1 MDSRRPR
8 TAGLASD
15 LLTVVG
21 PLQRLLRRRVR
32 EGWPLEPLPTAQI
45 DLLRA
50 VAARPAVT
58 VGEVAFELRIAPN
71 TASTLVNQLVAAGLM
86 VRRQDEV
93 DRRSIRLA
101 LTAAAEARISAWHDR
116 RQELLHQALDRLN
129 ADERAAIAAAMPA
142 LRRLRET
149 LDR

>member
-1 MDSRRPR
+1 
-8 TAGLASD
+8 
-15 LLTVVG
+15 
-21 PLQRLLRRRVR
+21 VR
-32 EGWPLEPLPTAQI
+32 EDWPLEPLPTAQI

-50 VAARPAVT
+50 VASRPGLT

-71 TASTLVNQLVAAGLM
+71 TASTLVNQLVAAGLV
-86 VRRQDEV
+86 VRSQDEV

-129 ADERAAIAAAMPA
+129 ADERAAIAGAMPA

>member
-1 MDSRRPR
+1 MNARRPR
-8 TAGLASD
+8 AAGLASD

-21 PLQRLLRRRVR
+21 PLHRLLRRRVR
-32 EGWPLEPLPTAQI
+32 EDWPLEPLPTAQI

-50 VAARPAVT
+50 VAARPGLT

-71 TASTLVNQLVAAGLM
+71 TASTLVNQLVAAGLV

-116 RQELLHQALDRLN
+116 RQELLHQAVDRLTT
-129 ADERAAIAAAMPA
+129 DERAAIAAAMPA

>member
-1 MDSRRPR
+1 MSARQPR

-32 EGWPLEPLPTAQI
+32 EDWPLEPLPTAQI
-45 DLLRA
+45 DMLRA
-50 VAARPAVT
+50 VKSRPGLT
-58 VGEVAFELRIAPN
+58 VGEAAFELRIAPN
-71 TASTLVNQLVAAGLM
+71 TASTLVNQLVAAGLI

-101 LTAAAEARISAWHDR
+101 LTPAAEARISAWHDR
-116 RQELLHQALDRLN
+116 RHELLHQALDRLN
-129 ADERAAIAAAMPA
+129 GDERAAIAAAMPA

>member
-1 MDSRRPR
+1 MSTRHPR

-32 EGWPLEPLPTAQI
+32 EDWPLEPLPTAQI
-45 DLLRA
+45 DMLRA
-50 VAARPAVT
+50 VKARPGLT
-58 VGEVAFELRIAPN
+58 VGEAASELRIAPN
-71 TASTLVNQLVAAGLM
+71 TASTLVNQLVAAGLI

-116 RQELLHQALDRLN
+116 RQELLHRALDRLN
-129 ADERAAIAAAMPA
+129 ADERAAIASAMPA

>member
-1 MDSRRPR
+1 
-8 TAGLASD
+8 
-15 LLTVVG
+15 
-21 PLQRLLRRRVR
+21 VR
-32 EGWPLEPLPTAQI
+32 DDWPLDPLPTAQI

-50 VAARPAVT
+50 VASRPGLT

-71 TASTLVNQLVAAGLM
+71 TASTLVNQLVAAGLV
-86 VRRQDEV
+86 VRSQDEV

-129 ADERAAIAAAMPA
+129 ADERAAIAGAMPA

>member
-1 MDSRRPR
+1 MNSRRPR
-8 TAGLASD
+8 AAGLASD

-32 EGWPLEPLPTAQI
+32 EDWPLEPLPTAQI
-45 DLLRA
+45 DMLRA
-50 VAARPAVT
+50 VKSRPGLT
-58 VGEVAFELRIAPN
+58 VGEAAFELRIAPN
-71 TASTLVNQLVAAGLM
+71 TASTLVNQLVAAGLI

-116 RQELLHQALDRLN
+116 RHELLHQALDRLN
-129 ADERAAIAAAMPA
+129 AEERAAIAAAMPA

>member
-1 MDSRRPR
+1 MNSRRSR

-15 LLTVVG
+15 LLSVVG

-32 EGWPLEPLPTAQI
+32 EDWPLEPLPTAQI

-50 VAARPAVT
+50 VALRPGLT
-58 VGEVAFELRIAPN
+58 VGEVAFQLRIAPN
-71 TASTLVNQLVAAGLM
+71 TASTLVNQLVVAGLV

-93 DRRSIRLA
+93 DRRSIRLV
-101 LTAAAEARISAWHDR
+101 LTAAAEARISAWRDR
-116 RQELLHQALDRLN
+116 RQELLYQALDRLN

>member
-1 MDSRRPR
+1 MSSPRPR
-8 TAGLASD
+8 NAGLASD

-21 PLQRLLRRRVR
+21 SLQRLVRRRVR
-32 EGWPLEPLPTAQI
+32 EDWPLESLPTAQI

-50 VAARPAVT
+50 VASRPGVT
-58 VGEVAFELRIAPN
+58 VGEVAFELRVAPN
-71 TASTLVNQLVAAGLM
+71 TASTLVNQLVAAGLV

-93 DRRSIRLA
+93 DRRSIRLQ
-101 LTAAAEARISAWHDR
+101 LTAAASARISAWHDR

>member
-1 MDSRRPR
+1 MNAPRPR
-8 TAGLASD
+8 AAGLASD

-32 EGWPLEPLPTAQI
+32 EDWPLEPLPTAQI

-50 VAARPAVT
+50 VASRPGLT

-71 TASTLVNQLVAAGLM
+71 TASTLVNQLVAAGLI

-129 ADERAAIAAAMPA
+129 ADERAVIAAAMPA
-142 LRRLRET
+142 LRRLREA

>member
-1 MDSRRPR
+1 MNTRRPR
-8 TAGLASD
+8 AAGLASD

-21 PLQRLLRRRVR
+21 PLHRLLRRRVR
-32 EGWPLEPLPTAQI
+32 EDWPLEPLPTAQI
-45 DLLRA
+45 DLLRT
-50 VAARPAVT
+50 VAARPGLT

-71 TASTLVNQLVAAGLM
+71 TASTLVNQLVAAGLV

-116 RQELLHQALDRLN
+116 RQELLHQAVDRLTT
-129 ADERAAIAAAMPA
+129 DERAAIAAAMPA

>member
-1 MDSRRPR
+1 MSARHPR

-32 EGWPLEPLPTAQI
+32 EDWPLEPLPTAQI
-45 DLLRA
+45 DMLRA
-50 VAARPAVT
+50 VKSRPGLT
-58 VGEVAFELRIAPN
+58 VGEAAFELRIAPN
-71 TASTLVNQLVAAGLM
+71 TASTLVNQLVAAGLI

-116 RQELLHQALDRLN
+116 RHELVHQALDRLN
-129 ADERAAIAAAMPA
+129 GEERAAIAAAMPA

>member
-1 MDSRRPR
+1 MNTRRPR
-8 TAGLASD
+8 AAGLASD

-21 PLQRLLRRRVR
+21 PLHRLLRRRVR
-32 EGWPLEPLPTAQI
+32 EDWPLEPLPTAQI
-45 DLLRA
+45 DLLRT
-50 VAARPAVT
+50 VAARPGLT

-71 TASTLVNQLVAAGLM
+71 TASTLVNQLVAAGLV

-116 RQELLHQALDRLN
+116 RGELLHQALDRLN
-129 ADERAAIAAAMPA
+129 ADDRAAIAAAMPA

>member
-1 MDSRRPR
+1 
-8 TAGLASD
+8 
-15 LLTVVG
+15 
-21 PLQRLLRRRVR
+21 
-32 EGWPLEPLPTAQI
+32 
-45 DLLRA
+45 
-50 VAARPAVT
+50 
-58 VGEVAFELRIAPN
+58 
-71 TASTLVNQLVAAGLM
+71 

-116 RQELLHQALDRLN
+116 RQELLHQALDRLTT
-129 ADERAAIAAAMPA
+129 DERAAIAAAMPA

>member
-1 MDSRRPR
+1 MNSRRPR
-8 TAGLASD
+8 AAGLASD

-32 EGWPLEPLPTAQI
+32 EDWPLEPLPTAQI
-45 DLLRA
+45 DLLRT
-50 VAARPAVT
+50 VASRPGLT

-71 TASTLVNQLVAAGLM
+71 TASTLGNQLVAAGLL
-86 VRRQDEV
+86 VRKQDEV
-93 DRRSIRLA
+93 DRRSIRLG

-116 RQELLHQALDRLN
+116 RQELLHQALDRLTT
-129 ADERAAIAAAMPA
+129 DERAAIAAAMPA